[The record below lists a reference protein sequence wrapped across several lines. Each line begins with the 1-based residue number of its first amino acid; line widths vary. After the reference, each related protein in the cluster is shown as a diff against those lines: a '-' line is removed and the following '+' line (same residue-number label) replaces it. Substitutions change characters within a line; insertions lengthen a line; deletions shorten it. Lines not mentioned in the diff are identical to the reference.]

1 MGRLSKP
8 SKDLSSR
15 IMTDVG
21 FEERLIGYRLRARTG
36 PLSISLYSFREVV
49 DLLNDPHPRIDF
61 NYLRKWIKDTMGD
74 DELSNE
80 IEVMIQKDI
89 SNHEKSLLIRN
100 KMEERLLQCQ
110 KIL

>member
-1 MGRLSKP
+1 
-8 SKDLSSR
+8 
-15 IMTDVG
+15 
-21 FEERLIGYRLRARTG
+21 
-36 PLSISLYSFREVV
+36 
-49 DLLNDPHPRIDF
+49 
-61 NYLRKWIKDTMGD
+61 MGD